1 MDFDRIAFN
10 RGQAA
15 TELASFKAWIS
26 ARPFFAETEAV
37 AEIKR
42 RRHMACLLGFTVL
55 MPNPDLIKFEL
66 EVKGLFR
73 ADLAIGNDGGRIF
86 VLVEF
91 EPGEANSIFSGGTK
105 KYRHWSRQL
114 EHGFG
119 QVIDWGWAKHDHPH
133 DSVFTNTFGGKV
145 VDDSY
150 VVICGRDPL
159 AGSIEEKRFD
169 FRRSRLKLSGVT
181 VQFLTYDGM
190 VKAMSDRLDGL
201 SS

>member
-1 MDFDRIAFN
+1 M
-10 RGQAA
+10 G
-15 TELASFKAWIS
+15 
-26 ARPFFAETEAV
+26 
-37 AEIKR
+37 
-42 RRHMACLLGFTVL
+42 
-55 MPNPDLIKFEL
+55 
-66 EVKGLFR
+66 
-73 ADLAIGNDGGRIF
+73 
-86 VLVEF
+86 
-91 EPGEANSIFSGGTK
+91 
-105 KYRHWSRQL
+105 
-114 EHGFG
+114 HGFG

-133 DSVFTNTFGGKV
+133 DSVFTSTFGGRV

-201 SS
+201 NS